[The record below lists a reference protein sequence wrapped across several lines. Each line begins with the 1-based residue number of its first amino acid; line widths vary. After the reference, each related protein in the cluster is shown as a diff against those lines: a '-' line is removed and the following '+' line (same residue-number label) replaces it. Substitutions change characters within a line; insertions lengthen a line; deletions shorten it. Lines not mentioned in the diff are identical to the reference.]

1 MEARTRLIGLLCLA
15 GAVVP
20 LVGGC
25 EATSKAGA
33 EVSGEIL
40 SGVATEGINAALDS
54 LGSGSE
60 PAASRVYAKDFSRQY
75 PAPKKPRTGQSAAPT
90 ATALDGKPI
99 TVDIVPPEKVNGG
112 IDDVKATPEAPNKF
126 FVWQSPQVAGDPVL
140 VDAIVGSIN
149 GKPVRASEFLAPL
162 AGTLASPL
170 KQPTITRDE
179 WRLYAMKKIFE
190 RLNTEVEGELLVS
203 AGMAELSPPERD
215 NLALFV
221 LNEKRKIVAAARGS
235 EEAADRKLRDEGRGG
250 LAQFLNERKRELVIQ
265 RIIELKIRPRVQ
277 VSMRDI
283 EVYYRQNPDKY
294 DSPSQFIFRM
304 ITVPK
309 EEAKN
314 AESVGER
321 LAAGDSF
328 ADVASSPLNTFNVE
342 SGGRFSRIHESAK
355 PQAESSFF
363 GVKALNDAARS
374 LEPRKWAGPVETD
387 DSINWLYLEEVIDRS
402 KTLYEAQL
410 EIENTIRTQKSQ
422 DEFRRYLTRLRDNG
436 SYTALDQMTMRLTT
450 IAEHQLLGP
459 VKPGVGIDANIAARP
474 VPTASGHTFD
484 AQEAAEADA
493 AADAAE
499 AAPDD
504 APSDKPESSPETSP
518 SPESDEA

>member
-1 MEARTRLIGLLCLA
+1 MEARTRLVCLLCLV
-15 GAVVP
+15 GVVAP
-20 LVGGC
+20 LTGGC
-25 EATSKAGA
+25 EHVDKPTKQVAG
-33 EVSGEIL
+33 EFL
-40 SGVATEGINAALDS
+40 DDVATESLNSVLES
-54 LGSGSE
+54 LGSESKPE
-60 PAASRVYAKDFSRQY
+60 PSRVYAKDFSRQY
-75 PAPKKPRTGQSAAPT
+75 PEPKKARTGQGAAPT
-90 ATALDGKPI
+90 ATALDGKPLE
-99 TVDIVPPEKVNGG
+99 VEVVPPEKVNGG
-112 IDDVKATPEAPNKF
+112 IDDAKATPEAPDKIF
-126 FVWQSPQVAGDPVL
+126 IAVSPPVAGDPVL

-179 WRLYAMKKIFE
+179 WRLHAMKKIYE

-221 LNEKRKIVAAARGS
+221 LNEKRKVVAAARGS

-250 LAQFLNERKRELVIQ
+250 LAQFLTERKRELVIQ

-283 EVYYRQNPDKY
+283 EVYYRQHPDKY
-294 DSPSQFIFRM
+294 DSPSQYIFRM
-304 ITVPK
+304 IVVPK
-309 EEAKN
+309 EGTKNVEAI
-314 AESVGER
+314 GER

-342 SGGRFSRIHESAK
+342 SGGRFSRIHESSK
-355 PQAESSFF
+355 PQSESSFF
-363 GVKALNDAARS
+363 GVKALNEAARS

-387 DSINWLYLEEVIDRS
+387 DSFNWLYLEEVIDRS

-410 EIENTIRTQKSQ
+410 EIENTIRTERSQ

-450 IAEHQLLGP
+450 IAEHQFLGP
-459 VKPGVGIDANIAARP
+459 VKPGVGIDANVAMRA
-474 VPTASGHTFD
+474 VPTASVHTFD
-484 AQEAAEADA
+484 AQEAAEADD
-493 AADAAE
+493 AADARNGAE
-499 AAPDD
+499 PT
-504 APSDKPESSPETSP
+504 PTVVPETSP
-518 SPESDEA
+518 MPDEGGV